1 MAKRAKGSLTATY
14 AYLGGNAMS
23 RDKKGRPV
31 KDDSATQHEMQV
43 AGQSSTDGEYTPYV
57 YYEFD
62 II

>member
-1 MAKRAKGSLTATY
+1 
-14 AYLGGNAMS
+14 MS